1 MTLAELQNLD
11 PNNIGSWPGLI
22 RSLVI
27 LLMCAALLGGGFY
40 FDTRDQI
47 AELETHIKKEKEL
60 KQTFEVK
67 QRKAANLA
75 PLKRFLAEIQQSF
88 GAMLRLL
95 PNKTEIE
102 GLLVEISQAG
112 LASGLEFQLFKP
124 EREQPAEFYAIQP
137 IRIRVT
143 GTYHQFGKFI
153 SDVAALPRIVTQH
166 NLVMTPQRNEK
177 GGKGKKTAGVKL
189 GMSLVAKTYRY
200 LEEDE
205 IAALNPKK
213 KK

>member
-27 LLMCAALLGGGFY
+27 LAMCAALLGGGFY
-40 FDTRDQI
+40 FDTQDQL
-47 AELETHIKKEKEL
+47 AELDAHIKKEKEL
-60 KQTFEVK
+60 KNTFEAK

-137 IRIRVT
+137 IQIRVT

-153 SDVAALPRIVTQH
+153 SAVAALPRIVTQH
-166 NLVMTPQRNEK
+166 NLVVTPQRAKKKGEK
-177 GGKGKKTAGVKL
+177 KATSVQL

-205 IAALNPKK
+205 IAALKPKK
-213 KK
+213 K